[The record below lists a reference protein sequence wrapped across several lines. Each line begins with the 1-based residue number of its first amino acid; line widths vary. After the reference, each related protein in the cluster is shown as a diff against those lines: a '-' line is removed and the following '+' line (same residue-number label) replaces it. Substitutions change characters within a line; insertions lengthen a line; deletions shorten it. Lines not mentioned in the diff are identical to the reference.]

1 MMNCIKMAG
10 VNKLYG
16 NKQVLFDI
24 NWDIDIND
32 PGIICLM
39 GENGAGK
46 STLLKIISGVLQ
58 QNSGSIFV
66 PDIDSSYEKWAK
78 KNIAYIQAGE
88 RGLRLKNTVYDNTVY
103 YGLLKGKSIK
113 TIKENINKYAQYLRA
128 AELLTRRCE
137 ELSMGEKKKAQILC
151 GLCCSG
157 KLLILDEPS
166 TGLDVKTVFEL
177 QSTLKTLNSE
187 QKVCIIVASHDI
199 YFLKDIGSRYVFLH
213 KGKIVERANKALKE
227 KEIESYFGRLD

>member
-1 MMNCIKMAG
+1 MNCIRIAG
-10 VNKLYG
+10 VNKSYG

-24 NWDIDIND
+24 NWTIDIND
-32 PGIICLM
+32 PGIVCLM

-58 QNSGSIFV
+58 QNSGNIFV
-66 PDIDSSYEKWAK
+66 PDADRSYERWAK
-78 KNIAYIQAGE
+78 ENISYIQAGE

-103 YGLLKGKSIK
+103 YGLLKGRPIK
-113 TIKENINKYAQYLRA
+113 AIKKNIDKYAQYLKA
-128 AELLTRRCE
+128 TELLARRCE

-166 TGLDVKTVFEL
+166 TGLDVKTVLEL

-213 KGKIVERANKALKE
+213 RGRIAETVNRKLQESEIEAYCIRE
-227 KEIESYFGRLD
+227 KE